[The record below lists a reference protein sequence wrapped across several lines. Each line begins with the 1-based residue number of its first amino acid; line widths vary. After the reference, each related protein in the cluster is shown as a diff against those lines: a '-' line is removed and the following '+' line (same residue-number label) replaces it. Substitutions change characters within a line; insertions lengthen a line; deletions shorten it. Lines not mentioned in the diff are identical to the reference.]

1 MLIMG
6 RITKMATPSN
16 SDVESAGDAFT
27 DGDFDDSD
35 EETTI
40 IERSEGTPRSQIPVN
55 ETVNADVK
63 NNLHNGS
70 TDSSKTHTNGL
81 EHQVKVNGLKNGDKE
96 LSSAM
101 ETRSN
106 GDVLEF
112 RRDSHGDQNPSIV
125 GIIGDQHSHV
135 RKLYIFINLQTN
147 RKNHCIFWSCVTNL
161 CNFCFLIHSQ
171 RCMSHNIS

>member
-1 MLIMG
+1 MTVVLIMG

-135 RKLYIFINLQTN
+135 RKLYNLQTY